1 MTKNTMEPF
10 ITSSIN
16 RSDKLTLHTI
26 WEAEISDCDD
36 NDDNDNDVDNEDG
49 DNEDGDDDG
58 DGLQPSQPNRG

>member
-10 ITSSIN
+10 MTSSINN

-26 WEAEISDCDD
+26 REAEISDGDD

-49 DNEDGDDDG
+49 DDI
-58 DGLQPSQPNRG
+58 L